1 MTIDVFMSVGRTAT
15 ERQEAFVREV
25 ERLLL
30 EHDLKPHN
38 LGRTEYS
45 ADQPLKAIESLMD
58 RCSGT
63 VVISFERLFVEQG
76 VEQRGGPKPKLIE
89 SQGLTTVWNQIEAAM
104 AYVKRHPLLVF
115 AEDGVIQQG
124 LLSHGHDWHVQ
135 RLDLDPAVLR
145 SPESI
150 GRLEEWKTRVALRAK
165 KGVRQTRLMSPGD
178 MTIAE
183 LIGAMR
189 PNQLYAV
196 VLAVFAILSAAV
208 VLARQIP

>member
-1 MTIDVFMSVGRTAT
+1 
-15 ERQEAFVREV
+15 
-25 ERLLL
+25 
-30 EHDLKPHN
+30 
-38 LGRTEYS
+38 
-45 ADQPLKAIESLMD
+45 
-58 RCSGT
+58 
-63 VVISFERLFVEQG
+63 
-76 VEQRGGPKPKLIE
+76 LIE